1 MALYAAVSDVADRY
15 EGELSASA
23 QRWIATLLEDAESV
37 LYSEIPSLD
46 ARVADGRTSAD
57 TVRRVECSMVLP
69 VLRNPSGYASQSA
82 GEFSYS
88 FQGSGPGFNPGGRLV
103 LSAADRRALLG
114 SKRATTVPMADPAL
128 RHLFRRPVLREA
140 PAPASRP
147 DDPER

>member
-1 MALYAAVSDVADRY
+1 MAIYADVSDVANRY
-15 EGELSASA
+15 EGEIPES
-23 QRWIATLLEDAESV
+23 RRNWIATLLEDAESV
-37 LYSEIPSLD
+37 LYSEVPGLD
-46 ARVADGRTSAD
+46 ARVADGRTSVD

-69 VLRNPSGYASQSA
+69 VLRNPSGYASQTA

-114 SKRATTVPMADPAL
+114 AKRATTVPMADNAL
-128 RHLFRRPVLREA
+128 ARPFRRPVLRPATA
-140 PAPASRP
+140 PATRP